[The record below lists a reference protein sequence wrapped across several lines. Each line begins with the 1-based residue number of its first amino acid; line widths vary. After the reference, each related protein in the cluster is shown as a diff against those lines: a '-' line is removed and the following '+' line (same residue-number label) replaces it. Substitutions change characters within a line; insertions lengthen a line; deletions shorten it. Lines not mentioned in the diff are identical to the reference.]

1 MKRYLTI
8 PLLAATLCLT
18 ACDGL
23 FPKLEPTPVIDPVEP
38 MTAEAAYEKIQSKL
52 APFSRRGIYRSKEVV
67 PAETM
72 LYYMPFGTSRVESTV
87 LVKSPTWVFFVG
99 PDANANGVEE
109 WLYVY
114 VNATNGEWGGEIL
127 KGELVGLTWETI
139 QEKAELPDNFTL
151 FDAETLNDP
160 AYSRWVEI
168 AEGSQEIAK
177 KGQHAWIRRYDSY
190 EALKQANKGFLTSG
204 APSWDTHTLLLV
216 AGYEQTENN
225 PYDLTYARQED
236 GSYQITVYRTE
247 SRATAIRWWTR
258 AIFVDKLDPDA
269 EIKVK
274 TLYLGQ

>member
-8 PLLAATLCLT
+8 PLLAVTLCLT

-23 FPKLEPTPVIDPVEP
+23 FSKLEPTPIIDPVEP
-38 MTAEAAYEKIQSKL
+38 MTADTAYEKIQSKL
-52 APFSRRGIYRSKEVV
+52 TPFSRRGIYRSKEVI
-67 PAETM
+67 PAQTM
-72 LYYMPFGTSRVESTV
+72 LYYMPSGTSRVESTV
-87 LVKSPTWVFFVG
+87 LVKSPTWVFCVG
-99 PDANANGVEE
+99 PDANANGVDE

-114 VNATNGEWGGEIL
+114 VNASNGEWGGEIL

-160 AYSRWVEI
+160 SYSRWVEI

-216 AGYEQTENN
+216 AGYELAENN

-236 GSYQITVYRTE
+236 GSWQITVYRTE
-247 SRATAIRWWTR
+247 SKATAIRWWTR